1 MLLASMASSA
11 PSSATPGAGRGGK
24 RDRSHLES
32 PDESE
37 PKRRPTTSTGKRGRV
52 VHSAAFK
59 LRLVREA
66 LLRPPENRIKPTC
79 RRYPSV
85 EPCQLRKWI
94 NGRANLEKQARE
106 ARARGDYED
115 EEDE

>member
-1 MLLASMASSA
+1 MEQEAYGRGTPASSSGYDGQERSGGDR
-11 PSSATPGAGRGGK
+11 SSGGK
-24 RDRSHLES
+24 AAA
-32 PDESE
+32 
-37 PKRRPTTSTGKRGRV
+37 TAAGGAKRGRV
-52 VHSAAFK
+52 VHSPAFK

-94 NGRANLEKQARE
+94 NARAHLEKQASD
-106 ARARGDYED
+106 ARLASGELADMAYGE
-115 EEDE
+115 

>member
-1 MLLASMASSA
+1 MRLHRLCIARRALA
-11 PSSATPGAGRGGK
+11 GGK
-24 RDRSHLES
+24 RSPSPAAENGGERSAE
-32 PDESE
+32 
-37 PKRRPTTSTGKRGRV
+37 KRSKAAAAAPGAKRGRV

-94 NGRANLEKQARE
+94 NARANLEKQARE
-106 ARARGDYED
+106 ARAAAGGDLPDDYF
-115 EEDE
+115 